1 MWVVSL
7 KPPFSRKLLYHSWG
21 ECWELIFMSGYRPE
35 GFTGPKTNRAGNS
48 RSVHSAEIHCCCHA
62 IIISTL
68 GLVGQPFCKALI
80 THCTILWTLFVS
92 VAFPLLPLPAL
103 CSCLVFHSSSS
114 SSSLPSSQS
123 PQSLQ
128 ACVSVGCGVTSLL
141 VGPSRVIER
150 LGFPTSSLSK
160 WNEAGLPGYLQKMRR
175 GGIVTACYSRGVQ
188 RRWKFQVRRVNGV
201 CFSNHHM
208 VLVWI
213 CSVFVCFF

>member
-1 MWVVSL
+1 
-7 KPPFSRKLLYHSWG
+7 
-21 ECWELIFMSGYRPE
+21 MSGYRPE

-150 LGFPTSSLSK
+150 LSFPTSSLSK
-160 WNEAGLPGYLQKMRR
+160 
-175 GGIVTACYSRGVQ
+175 
-188 RRWKFQVRRVNGV
+188 
-201 CFSNHHM
+201 
-208 VLVWI
+208 
-213 CSVFVCFF
+213 